1 MKKKLLFLI
10 PLLLL
15 MLQCKKEDETTPYVI
30 REYSEQVTVDHQLL
44 EDYLRTHTYNYND
57 FNNQSNVDIR
67 IDTLINPNLSR
78 LSLYDQASIKTI
90 DVTDANGNIVKHN
103 LYYIIARQGLSLIH
117 I

>member
-10 PLLLL
+10 PLFLL
-15 MLQCKKEDETTPYVI
+15 MLQCKKEDETIPYVI

-67 IDTLINPNLSR
+67 IDT
-78 LSLYDQASIKTI
+78 
-90 DVTDANGNIVKHN
+90 
-103 LYYIIARQGLSLIH
+103 
-117 I
+117 

>member
-1 MKKKLLFLI
+1 MKKKLLFLV

-15 MLQCKKEDETTPYVI
+15 LLQCKKDDETTPYVI

-67 IDTLINPNLSR
+67 IDTLINPILIANEDTNLSIPEDNSR
-78 LSLYDQASIKTI
+78 FHL
-90 DVTDANGNIVKHN
+90 
-103 LYYIIARQGLSLIH
+103 
-117 I
+117 